1 MRMAFISNNPCSF
14 GGKRLSLQPESNMLS
29 VYRHQT
35 TKSTIRFLASAT
47 MIRTD
52 RREYSQRSPQ
62 MFSPPAK
69 NHTDTVSLPA

>member
-1 MRMAFISNNPCSF
+1 MAFISNKPLHF
-14 GGKRLSLQPESNMLS
+14 RGKRLSLQLESDMLS

-52 RREYSQRSPQ
+52 RREYSQRPLQ

-69 NHTDTVSLPA
+69 NLTDTVSLPA